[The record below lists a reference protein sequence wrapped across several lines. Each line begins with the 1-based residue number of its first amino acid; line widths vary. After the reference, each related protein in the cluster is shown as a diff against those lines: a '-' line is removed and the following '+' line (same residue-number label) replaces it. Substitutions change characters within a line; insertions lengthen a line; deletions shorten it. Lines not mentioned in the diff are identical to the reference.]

1 MTLKRL
7 PIFAIAL
14 SISLS
19 FSGCGTTS
27 KPGGG
32 FNLFTPE
39 QDIQLGQEVAKQ
51 IESDPAQFPILPEKG
66 NEEVYAY
73 VRKIRDKI
81 LNTSKV
87 AYRDEFTWEV
97 KVINDSETL
106 NAFCTPGGHIYV
118 YTGLIK
124 FLDSE
129 DQLAGVMGHE
139 IAHAAQ
145 RHSTRQMTKIYG
157 LAALTSI
164 VTGNAEPGMI
174 EQIALGLINLK
185 FSRTHETEADTY
197 SVIYLCAT
205 DYRADGAAG
214 FFRKMEGQSTPPE
227 FLSTHPNPGNRV
239 ENIEGK
245 VKEMGCRGAKSNDAE
260 YQRIKAKLK

>member
-1 MTLKRL
+1 MTLRKL
-7 PIFAIAL
+7 PILAIAF
-14 SISLS
+14 SIALS

-32 FNLFTPE
+32 FNLFSPE
-39 QDIQLGQEVAKQ
+39 QDIQLGQQVAQQ
-51 IESDPAQFPILPEKG
+51 IADDPAQFPVLPEKG
-66 NEEVYAY
+66 NEEAYAY
-73 VRKIRDKI
+73 IRKIRDKI
-81 LNTSKV
+81 LNTGNV
-87 AYRDEFTWEV
+87 AFKDQFAWEV
-97 KVINDSETL
+97 KIIKDDETL

-157 LAALTSI
+157 LSALASI
-164 VTGNAEPGMI
+164 ATGSAEPGML
-174 EQIALGLINLK
+174 EQVALGLINLK

-197 SVIYLCAT
+197 SVIYLCGT
-205 DYRADGAAG
+205 DYHANGAAG
-214 FFRKMEGQSTPPE
+214 FFRKMEGQPTPPE

-239 ENIEGK
+239 ENIDAK
-245 VKEMGCRGAKSNDAE
+245 AKEMNCRGTKSYDAE
-260 YQRIKAKLK
+260 YQRIKSKL